1 MEAIDCKTKGGDDDG
16 DRRSAKGSKSRK
28 GSPER
33 RPKAIKYIPDEVQEE
48 LEVAGP
54 LIRREYNRGYDVL
67 GSRFA
72 MGDVTTQNQLQAQII
87 ALQQTV
93 ITTLQQS
100 LYRPESLTKAE
111 VFKLLDSVDTARNG
125 SIDALHS
132 QYQRMIQEA
141 PVKRPALPSSA
152 PSEDGS
158 PLFCQYAINL
168 QSEQTSLQPFFQTGD
183 NRCPRC
189 NVVIP
194 IQSNRAWKIVK
205 DVEVSR
211 GPAERETNDEGE
223 VEIVEQIVMEER
235 PFHVSNRFIVKC
247 HRSNQEFGCAL
258 CNKFRK
264 VDTVWESPKSL
275 VSHLQ
280 RFHDLVELLKDA
292 DIKEVV

>member
-1 MEAIDCKTKGGDDDG
+1 
-16 DRRSAKGSKSRK
+16 
-28 GSPER
+28 
-33 RPKAIKYIPDEVQEE
+33 
-48 LEVAGP
+48 
-54 LIRREYNRGYDVL
+54 
-67 GSRFA
+67 
-72 MGDVTTQNQLQAQII
+72 
-87 ALQQTV
+87 
-93 ITTLQQS
+93 

-125 SIDALHS
+125 SIDALS
-132 QYQRMIQEA
+132 NQYQRMIQEA
-141 PVKRPALPSSA
+141 PVKRPALPPSA

-158 PLFCQYAINL
+158 PLFCQYAI
-168 QSEQTSLQPFFQTGD
+168 SLQNKQSSLLPFYQSGD

-189 NVVIP
+189 SVVIP
-194 IQSNRAWKIVK
+194 VESNRAWKIVK

-211 GPAERETNDEGE
+211 GPAERETNGKGD

-235 PFHVSNRFIVKC
+235 PFHVSNSFIVKC
-247 HRSNQEFGCAL
+247 HRSNQEFACVL

-280 RFHDLVELLKDA
+280 RFHDLDELVKDS